1 MKMIYFNDF
10 ALKNVMNNSPEEV
23 RDHLETLFPELKDY
37 RMVVDSST
45 GDIFFLNISDYWK
58 DLLMHKL

>member
-10 ALKNVMNNSPEEV
+10 ALKNTMNKSPEEI
-23 RDHLETLFPELKDY
+23 RDYLEILFPELKDY

-45 GDIFFLNISDYWK
+45 GDIFLLNMSDYWK
-58 DLLMHKL
+58 DLLMHR

>member
-10 ALKNVMNNSPEEV
+10 ALKNTMNNSPEEI
-23 RDHLETLFPELKDY
+23 RDYLEILFPELKDY

-45 GDIFFLNISDYWK
+45 GDIFILNMSDYWK
-58 DLLMHKL
+58 DLLMHR